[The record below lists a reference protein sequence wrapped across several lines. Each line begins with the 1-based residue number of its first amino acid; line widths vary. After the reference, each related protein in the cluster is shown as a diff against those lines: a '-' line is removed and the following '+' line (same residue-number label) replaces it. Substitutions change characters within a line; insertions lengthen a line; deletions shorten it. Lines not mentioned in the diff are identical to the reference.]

1 MAASATG
8 KTDGRRK
15 GFNIA
20 LLAFINE
27 VNS

>member
-1 MAASATG
+1 MAAPATG

-15 GFNIA
+15 GLYIA

-27 VNS
+27 VNL